1 MERAIQAAARLP
13 SLRESTRT
21 ELCERLLRA
30 KDHMDANF
38 HMKMPL
44 AAMAQVA
51 YLSPHHFLRSFK
63 MAFGVTPHQYLITLR
78 LDAARHSLTS
88 GRKTV
93 SEICNEVGF
102 ESLGSFSWLFKKHY
116 GLSPDQYRKK
126 IIETTSIS
134 NIREKN

>member
-1 MERAIQAAARLP
+1 
-13 SLRESTRT
+13 
-21 ELCERLLRA
+21 
-30 KDHMDANF
+30 MDAHF
-38 HMKMPL
+38 HTKLPL
-44 AAMAQVA
+44 AAIAQLA

-63 MAFGVTPHQYLITLR
+63 QAFGVTPHQYLISLR

-93 SEICNEVGF
+93 SDICNEVGF

-126 IIETTSIS
+126 IIETSSIS
-134 NIREKN
+134 NIGERK